1 MQLMK
6 KITVMVLALLL
17 GTSGLVAQVQAA
29 MIGAPDVLRTEQ
41 RLQVRDRMAQLLT
54 QESVQRSLQALGVA
68 PEQARARV
76 QSLTGEEL
84 DQLATRLDE
93 LPAGGGALEVIGIV
107 FLVLLVLE
115 LVGVTNIFNRI

>member
-76 QSLTGEEL
+76 QSLTDEDL

-93 LPAGGGALEVIGIV
+93 LPAGSGALEVIGIV

>member
-76 QSLTGEEL
+76 QSLTDEEL

-93 LPAGGGALEVIGIV
+93 LPAGSGALEVIGIV